1 MDTNELA
8 KSQLGIINSSYTP
21 GSKEVDKTCMPYEL
35 TRQEEK
41 AKPLLWHCDQY
52 PAMRDPNT
60 LRKRNKGKA
69 FLYTQI

>member
-41 AKPLLWHCDQY
+41 AKPLL
-52 PAMRDPNT
+52 
-60 LRKRNKGKA
+60 
-69 FLYTQI
+69 